1 MRKIIL
7 LGALTAIASLSL
19 GCALTD
25 YPAIDPPVNKSHG
38 VVDCTGS
45 HDRIANMQQTG
56 EPDYLDLFFRDPAL
70 GGSFGPMTL
79 TGPVDKQTAKEW
91 GRFVGPFAGIQGAGV
106 RSTPCIDGVNCG
118 QWEMG
123 GVKDLSDG
131 STVITTF
138 YSALPAAGFPPF
150 SCGFGSTNNVGA
162 SHGGVVSQRLVPPA
176 NAGSVYMGVETV
188 AIDSVAGQQWGL
200 NVVATTPAR
209 AANGY
214 STQVGGTSRAG
225 EYNLYATPITRR
237 GEASL
242 GGLIMGNTET
252 IEIGGFQISAWGE
265 MTDEGIVVHPTSIVA
280 PNGATYTAGDNALSI
295 AIGELGSRTYQVETT
310 PAESLKLALFA
321 REAGM
326 GDQEFVMPEHVEG
339 IPLPQITFNIGADAI
354 DRKIDEL
361 TDLLSGDEN
370 GSFGG

>member
-25 YPAIDPPVNKSHG
+25 YPAIEPPVNKSHG

-56 EPDYLDLFFRDPAL
+56 EADYLDLFWRDPAV
-70 GGSFGPMTL
+70 GGSFGPMLL
-79 TGPVDKQTAKEW
+79 TGPLDKQTAKEW
-91 GRFVGPFAGIQGAGV
+91 GRFVGPFSGVQGAGV
-106 RSTPCIDGVNCG
+106 RSTPCIDGENCG

-123 GVKDLSDG
+123 AVKDLSDG

-150 SCGFGSTNNVGA
+150 SCGFGAGNASGA
-162 SHGGVVSQRLVPPA
+162 THGGVVSQRLVPPA

-188 AIDSVAGQQWGL
+188 AIDNTAGNQWGV

-209 AANGY
+209 AAGGY
-214 STQVGGTSRAG
+214 STQNGAGSRAG

-242 GGLIMGNTET
+242 GNLISGGNET

-280 PNGATYTAGDNALSI
+280 PNGATYTAGDNTLSI
-295 AIGELGSRTYQVETT
+295 AIGELGSRTVQVETT
-310 PAESLKLALFA
+310 PAESLKLAIFA

-326 GDQEFVMPEHVEG
+326 GDVEYVLPRHIEG
-339 IPLPQITFNIGADAI
+339 IPLPDLTFNIGADAI

-361 TDLLSGDEN
+361 TDLLSGE
-370 GSFGG
+370 GQGGFGG